1 MTLILRSGGGL
12 MAGRCVGR
20 GYRPLGAEGPLPEGF
35 LEFARNPPGAG
46 FSKVRPISQNPC
58 KRRGRDSGRDSPSS
72 GDERESAA
80 RCQLTSCHL
89 REALIVLQ
97 P

>member
-12 MAGRCVGR
+12 MAGRCMGR

-35 LEFARNPPGAG
+35 LSSREPPRSGVLEGA
-46 FSKVRPISQNPC
+46 PDIAEPLQA
-58 KRRGRDSGRDSPSS
+58 RGRDSGRDSPSS

-80 RCQLTSCHL
+80 RCQSTSCHL